1 MFEISETHIVWFVL
15 LVVVLLI
22 LWHMKEKWSDYT
34 YELENET
41 TLETEPPVTE
51 IVKTHLLDS
60 DFNTQVAKAV
70 DSTVPID
77 PKTLSNI
84 QGLQGDTTSYD
95 ISKTIVDKVVQKVNN
110 KTYFNFK
117 FVDMISYQLVTTGDG
132 TEFYQIITS
141 LWEPN
146 YQLVREFA
154 LEYLVYQGKG
164 YVITL
169 KLNNLPEDTSGIE
182 ATKGIGQEETYS
194 SWIAPI

>member
-1 MFEISETHIVWFVL
+1 MFEISETYIVWVVL

-22 LWHMKEKWSDYT
+22 LWHVKEKWSDYT

-41 TLETEPPVTE
+41 IPVTGPPVE
-51 IVKTHLLDS
+51 DIVKTNLVEG

-70 DSTVPID
+70 DRALPID
-77 PKTLSNI
+77 AKTLANLE
-84 QGLQGDTTSYD
+84 GLQGNSTSYD
-95 ISKTIVDKVVQKVNN
+95 ISKVIVDKVIQKVNN

-132 TEFYQIITS
+132 TEFYQIIMS

-154 LEYLVYQGKG
+154 LEYLKYQDKG
-164 YVITL
+164 YVVTL
-169 KLNNLPEDTSGIE
+169 KLNNMPEDTSGIE
-182 ATKGIGQEETYS
+182 ATKGIGHEETYS
-194 SWIAPI
+194 SWVAPI

>member
-1 MFEISETHIVWFVL
+1 MFEISETHIVGFVL
-15 LVVVLLI
+15 LVIILLI

-41 TLETEPPVTE
+41 TIETEPPVTE

-60 DFNTQVAKAV
+60 DFNTQVSKAV
-70 DSTVPID
+70 DSSVPID
-77 PKTLSNI
+77 SKTLSNL

-154 LEYLVYQGKG
+154 LEYLVHQGKG

>member
-1 MFEISETHIVWFVL
+1 
-15 LVVVLLI
+15 
-22 LWHMKEKWSDYT
+22 
-34 YELENET
+34 
-41 TLETEPPVTE
+41 
-51 IVKTHLLDS
+51 
-60 DFNTQVAKAV
+60 
-70 DSTVPID
+70 
-77 PKTLSNI
+77 
-84 QGLQGDTTSYD
+84 
-95 ISKTIVDKVVQKVNN
+95 
-110 KTYFNFK
+110 
-117 FVDMISYQLVTTGDG
+117 MISYQLVTTGDG

-154 LEYLVYQGKG
+154 LEYLVHQGKG

>member
-194 SWIAPI
+194 SWIAPM

>member
-1 MFEISETHIVWFVL
+1 MFEISETHIGGFVL
-15 LVVVLLI
+15 LVIILLI

-41 TLETEPPVTE
+41 TIETEPPVTE

-77 PKTLSNI
+77 SKTLSNL

-154 LEYLVYQGKG
+154 LEYLVHQGKG

>member
-1 MFEISETHIVWFVL
+1 MFEISETHIVGFVL
-15 LVVVLLI
+15 LVIILLI

-41 TLETEPPVTE
+41 TIETEPPVTE

-77 PKTLSNI
+77 SKTLSNL

-154 LEYLVYQGKG
+154 LEYLVHQGKG

>member
-1 MFEISETHIVWFVL
+1 MLEISETHIVWFVL

-22 LWHMKEKWSDYT
+22 IWHMKEKWSDYR

-41 TLETEPPVTE
+41 TIDTEPPVQD

-77 PKTLSNI
+77 PKALSNL

-95 ISKTIVDKVVQKVNN
+95 ISKTIVDKVIQKVNN

-117 FVDMISYQLVTTGDG
+117 FVDIISYQLVSTGDG

-141 LWEPN
+141 FWEPN

-154 LEYLVYQGKG
+154 LEYLVHQGKG
-164 YVITL
+164 YVVTL